1 MEWDSADK
9 LGSLHVLRLADRCG
23 LQARGAG
30 LLRLPQGWSGGV
42 WDCCQYRQPHL
53 HQRLWAATRRGASSK
68 AKHPNQLWVWRKP
81 KDTMQMFTLHL
92 HYSWDESQLVCS
104 SKDIASQLNHGVRP
118 SVLANEILET
128 VNRKRK
134 EVVLAHPIPRVALYL
149 RSLFPPFLFAVLAAG
164 VKDSVLPE
172 PMQ

>member
-1 MEWDSADK
+1 M
-9 LGSLHVLRLADRCG
+9 
-23 LQARGAG
+23 
-30 LLRLPQGWSGGV
+30 
-42 WDCCQYRQPHL
+42 
-53 HQRLWAATRRGASSK
+53 
-68 AKHPNQLWVWRKP
+68 
-81 KDTMQMFTLHL
+81 MQIFTLHL
-92 HYSWDESQLVCS
+92 HYCCDESQLVCS
-104 SKDIASQLNHGVRP
+104 SKDIANQLTHGVRP

-164 VKDSVLPE
+164 VKDSVLAE